1 MTWLRR
7 IEAALARFEDTALG
21 MALTVAGLFTLLW
34 LGLWAC
40 VPFAGGY

>member
-1 MTWLRR
+1 MTRLRR
-7 IEAALARFEDTALG
+7 LCAALARFEDTPAG
-21 MALTVAGLFTLLW
+21 EALTVVALFAAVW